1 MFMGALEASKPW
13 SDQGVEGARRFVN
26 KVWNYFSNPEH
37 ISEEDPD
44 RLTRLYHQTVR
55 KITSDFETLG
65 FNTAIAQMM
74 IFMNE
79 ATKGTCPKAYAEGFV
94 KMFSCVCPHAGEE
107 LWSMLGHED
116 TIAYEKWPEYDEALC
131 KEDVIEIGV
140 QVTGKV
146 RGTIGVTED
155 DTQET
160 ALEKAKKVENV
171 AKSLEGKNIVK
182 VIYVK
187 GKILNIVAK

>member
-1 MFMGALEASKPW
+1 
-13 SDQGVEGARRFVN
+13 
-26 KVWNYFSNPEH
+26 
-37 ISEEDPD
+37 
-44 RLTRLYHQTVR
+44 
-55 KITSDFETLG
+55 
-65 FNTAIAQMM
+65 
-74 IFMNE
+74 
-79 ATKGTCPKAYAEGFV
+79 
-94 KMFSCVCPHAGEE
+94 MFSCVCPHAGEE

-116 TIAYEKWPEYDEALC
+116 TVAYEKWPEYDEALC

>member
-37 ISEEDPD
+37 ISEEDPG